1 MYRTQTIKRFGFDR
15 RGNVAIIFA
24 FAALPLM
31 FAVGAAVDYGHA
43 GDVQSRLQL
52 AADSAA
58 LAGAQAG
65 RTLAQADFDKR
76 SRGTFDS
83 VLGLSAREGSV
94 TQFRAV
100 RNGSTITV
108 EANVAVNLAFARI
121 LQRDA
126 VNVSTK
132 STANMT
138 SKPVEIALV
147 LDNTG
152 SMADSGKMAAL
163 KTSAKDLLDYLDGIV
178 SDRNNAKVAL
188 VPFATQVNI
197 GTANKTAS
205 WLYYDT
211 QGSSLGNKVTSSNW
225 KGCITD
231 RKQPYDV
238 QLPTYLTGDGQY
250 WADLCDSSK
259 SDGSPALAPA
269 IALTTDYTALR
280 TAIDGLTPTG
290 NTNVGI
296 GVAWGM
302 EALTP
307 GGPLAGTTLAVGDA
321 TVDKVMIVLTDG
333 LNTQN
338 RWDQQVCYFTWWCND
353 GAAKIDARV
362 AAACTNAKTA
372 GIKVYTV
379 RVIDGNADLLKA
391 CASKDSFF
399 YDVLK
404 AEDLAPAFKAIG
416 ESIATIHI
424 TS

>member
-1 MYRTQTIKRFGFDR
+1 MNTPAPLARFRSDR
-15 RGNVAIIFA
+15 RGNVAVLFA
-24 FAALPLM
+24 LAMIPLTFAA
-31 FAVGAAVDYGHA
+31 GAAVDYSRA
-43 GDVQSRLQL
+43 GDVQSRLQM

-58 LAGAQAG
+58 LAGARGG
-65 RTLAQADFDKR
+65 RTLPQTEFDDR
-76 SRGTFDS
+76 TRGTFDS
-83 VLGLSAREGSV
+83 ALGLTDREGAV
-94 TQFRAV
+94 TSFRAV
-100 RNGSTITV
+100 REGSLVKIEATV
-108 EANVAVNLAFARI
+108 EVNLAFASV
-121 LQRDA
+121 LKRDGLD
-126 VNVSTK
+126 VSTK
-132 STANMT
+132 ATANMS

-152 SMADSGKMAAL
+152 SMADAGKMAAL
-163 KTSAKDLLDYLDGIV
+163 KTSAKNLIDYLDGIV
-178 SDRNNAKVAL
+178 DDRNNAKVAL

-197 GTANKTAS
+197 GTANKSAS

-211 QGSSLGNKVTSSNW
+211 QGSSLGSKVTSTNW

-231 RKQPYDV
+231 RKQPYDA
-238 QLPTYLTGDGQY
+238 QLPTFLTGDGQY

-259 SDGSPALAPA
+259 SDGSPALAPVM
-269 IALTTDYTALR
+269 ALTTDYSALR
-280 TAIDGLTPTG
+280 TAIDGLNPTG

-307 GGPLAGTTLAVGDA
+307 GGPLGGTTLAVGDT

-338 RWDQQVCYFTWWCND
+338 RWDKVVCFLIWCTGTD
-353 GAAKIDARV
+353 KIDARMS
-362 AAACTNAKTA
+362 AACESAKTA

-399 YDVLK
+399 YNVLK

-416 ESIATIHI
+416 ESIATIRI
-424 TS
+424 AS

>member
-1 MYRTQTIKRFGFDR
+1 MNRTSTLKRLAADR
-15 RGNVAIIFA
+15 SGNVAIIFA

-43 GDVQSRLQL
+43 GDVQSRLQIASD
-52 AADSAA
+52 AAV
-58 LAGAQAG
+58 LAGAKAG
-65 RTLAQADFDKR
+65 RSLAQTDFESR

-83 VLGLSAREGSV
+83 VLELSGREGSV

-100 RNGSTITV
+100 RDGSTVTI
-108 EANVAVNLAFARI
+108 EAKVSVNLAFARI
-121 LQRDA
+121 LQRD
-126 VNVSTK
+126 VMNVSAK
-132 STANMT
+132 SVASMS

-152 SMADSGKMAAL
+152 SMADAGKMAAL
-163 KTSAKDLLDYLDGIV
+163 KTSAKDLIDYLDGIV
-178 SDRNNAKVAL
+178 TDKNNAKVAL
-188 VPFATQVNI
+188 IPFATQVNI
-197 GTANKTAS
+197 GTANKNAS
-205 WLYYDT
+205 WLFYDT
-211 QGSSLGNKVTSSNW
+211 QGSSLGNKVTSSSW

-238 QLPTYLTGDGQY
+238 QLPTFLSGEGQY

-259 SDGSPALAPA
+259 SDGTPALAPA
-269 IALTTDYTALR
+269 IALTSDYAALR
-280 TAIDGLTPTG
+280 TAIGGLTPTG

-307 GGPLAGTTLAVGDA
+307 SGPLGGTTLAVGDA

-338 RWDQQVCYFTWWCND
+338 RWDQQICYFSWWCND
-353 GAAKIDARV
+353 GAAKIDARLS
-362 AAACTNAKTA
+362 AACTNAKTA

-379 RVIDGNADLLKA
+379 RVIDGNADLLKG

-416 ESIATIHI
+416 ESIASPRI